1 MILGIIPV
9 GNARLHGVL
18 NISMRTPSLLALLV
32 VLPVTGCQHVPM
44 LPSLAPHKI
53 DVRQG
58 NNVTQDMVAK
68 LKPGMTRSQVRF
80 ALGTPLL
87 IDPFRNDRWDYV
99 FHFSK
104 AGAPPEQRRIAV
116 FFADDKLVRVQGD
129 VVPAPPETG
138 PAAAAGAKP

>member
-9 GNARLHGVL
+9 GNARLHGAEI
-18 NISMRTPSLLALLV
+18 ISMRTPLLLALLV

-44 LPSLAPHKI
+44 LPSLTPHKI
-53 DVRQG
+53 DIRQG
-58 NNVTQDMVAK
+58 NQVTQDMVAK

-87 IDPFRNDRWDYV
+87 VDPFRNDRWDYV
-99 FHFSK
+99 FHFSR

-116 FFADDKLVRVQGD
+116 FFAGDKLVHVQGD
-129 VVPAPPETG
+129 VEPAKPEGEPAP
-138 PAAAAGAKP
+138 AAGAKP